1 MSYSILKYE
10 EEFAISIASVK
21 SIGFLVKEAMEKNFI
36 HIALDFLAEEKDALN
51 QNLSILEKI
60 NDEIYQKT
68 FGEMIPAK
76 LKDIEFAIN
85 ICNQML
91 FSGDFVIP
99 SNEEENNFKEK
110 AIDLKIKNYSD
121 LKDIATSLS
130 QDEFAN
136 TLTARIKKLKGKTY
150 QA

>member
-60 NDEIYQKT
+60 TDEIYQKT

>member
-1 MSYSILKYE
+1 MSYNTTKYE
-10 EEFAISIASVK
+10 QEFAISIAGVK
-21 SIGFLVKEAMEKNFI
+21 SIGFLVKEAMQKNFI
-36 HIALDFLAEEKDALN
+36 HIALDFLAEEKYALS

-60 NDEIYQKT
+60 ADEIYQKT

-76 LKDIEFAIN
+76 LKDIDFAIN

-91 FSGDFVIP
+91 FSGDFLIP

-130 QDEFAN
+130 QNDFAN
-136 TLTARIKKLKGKTY
+136 TLTERIKNLKTKSY